1 MAHFSTSTTS
11 TSTFLSVMANST
23 IRLNIPKA
31 QTCTNIIRI
40 MLNYKN
46 MEFTRLFDFVFS
58 LQFYE
63 CVCLIYHFSNCYF
76 SLILSKVWI
85 YWLQLRSQTDSF
97 QQHQKC
103 SRKEKLQNPSIF
115 KNAHTSPGSIER
127 PVKTL
132 KLALV
137 SSTWLTSTLAGVI
150 HFHCLVNLNI
160 TKNNNLFHS
169 KAQKQL

>member
-11 TSTFLSVMANST
+11 ASTFLSVMANST

-31 QTCTNIIRI
+31 QTCTNIILI
-40 MLNYKN
+40 MLNYEN

-76 SLILSKVWI
+76 SLTLSKVWI
-85 YWLQLRSQTDSF
+85 CWLQVRSQTDSF

-115 KNAHTSPGSIER
+115 KNAHTSPGSIEWA
-127 PVKTL
+127 VKTL
-132 KLALV
+132 KACI
-137 SSTWLTSTLAGVI
+137 SFFNMADI
-150 HFHCLVNLNI
+150 HVGWCHTFPLLGEFKYH
-160 TKNNNLFHS
+160 
-169 KAQKQL
+169 

>member
-1 MAHFSTSTTS
+1 MAHFSTSTTY

-31 QTCTNIIRI
+31 QTCTNIILI

-46 MEFTRLFDFVFS
+46 MEFTRLFDFVFFFTV
-58 LQFYE
+58 LWM
-63 CVCLIYHFSNCYF
+63 CLIYHFSNCYF
-76 SLILSKVWI
+76 SLTLSKVWI

-132 KLALV
+132 KACI
-137 SSTWLTSTLAGVI
+137 SFFNMADI
-150 HFHCLVNLNI
+150 HVGWCHTFPLLGEFKYH
-160 TKNNNLFHS
+160 
-169 KAQKQL
+169 

>member
-1 MAHFSTSTTS
+1 MAHFSTSTTY

-31 QTCTNIIRI
+31 QTCTNIILI

-46 MEFTRLFDFVFS
+46 MEFTRLFDFVFFFTVLWMCLFDLPFFQLLFFFNFVSS
-58 LQFYE
+58 LDLLAAAQE
-63 CVCLIYHFSNCYF
+63 S
-76 SLILSKVWI
+76 
-85 YWLQLRSQTDSF
+85 DSF

-132 KLALV
+132 KACI
-137 SSTWLTSTLAGVI
+137 SFFNMADI
-150 HFHCLVNLNI
+150 HVGWCHTFPLLGEFKYH
-160 TKNNNLFHS
+160 
-169 KAQKQL
+169 